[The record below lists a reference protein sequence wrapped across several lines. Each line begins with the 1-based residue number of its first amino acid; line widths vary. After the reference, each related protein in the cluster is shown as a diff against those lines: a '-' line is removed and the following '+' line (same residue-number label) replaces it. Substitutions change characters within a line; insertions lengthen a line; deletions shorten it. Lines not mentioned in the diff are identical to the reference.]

1 MSERA
6 CKIERYISEL
16 FAPEDG
22 VLSSLREEA
31 RALHMPDIHVPAY
44 VGKLLYCLV
53 IMMQPKKVLEVGTL
67 AGYSAIWLARALP
80 PKVRQEARLISLELF
95 PHHAALARQKLEE
108 AGLTDR
114 AEVREGLALA
124 EMRRMVERGEGP
136 FDIIF
141 IDADKKHYPAY
152 LEQAL
157 LLSRP
162 GSLILSDNLI
172 PRGEEIG
179 DATQGDENAE
189 AIYHFNRLLAD
200 HPRLES
206 SLITTIAD
214 HHGRIDALGLSIV
227 RR

>member
-44 VGKLLYCLV
+44 VGKLLYSLV

-67 AGYSAIWLARALP
+67 AGYSAIWLARALT
-80 PKVRQEARLISLELF
+80 KEAKLISLELF

-114 AEVREGLALA
+114 AEVREGMALA
-124 EMRRMVERGEGP
+124 EMRRMVERDESP

-179 DATQGDENAE
+179 DATKGDENAE
-189 AIYHFNRLLAD
+189 AIYRFNQLLAN